1 MELEYKIIYKIDG
14 DIPISPAWIR
24 DNLETLIKLLQYRI
38 DKKNLLGVHKLSVQA
53 PEGWAR
59 PIKNQGSSDQA

>member
-24 DNLETLIKLLQYRI
+24 DNLKTLIKLLQYRI
-38 DKKNLLGVHKLSVQA
+38 DKKK
-53 PEGWAR
+53 
-59 PIKNQGSSDQA
+59 